1 MMKILKDY
9 KGVALIYVV
18 LTLVNVIWVL
28 GYDKEEPIKQVS
40 NERNVVIN
48 V

>member
-1 MMKILKDY
+1 MKILKDY
-9 KGVALIYVV
+9 KGVALIYLI
-18 LTLVNVIWVL
+18 LTLVNAIWII
-28 GYDKEEPIKQVS
+28 GYDKEETIKQVS

>member
-1 MMKILKDY
+1 MKLLKDY
-9 KGVALIYVV
+9 KGVALIYVI
-18 LTLVNVIWVL
+18 LTLVNVIWVI
-28 GYDKEEPIKQVS
+28 GYEKPCEVKQVS

>member
-1 MMKILKDY
+1 MKFFKGY
-9 KGVALIYVV
+9 KGVVLIYVV
-18 LTLVNVIWVL
+18 LTLVNAIWII
-28 GYDKEEPIKQVS
+28 GYERPSEVKQVS